1 MKAFF
6 ERILKGLHKA
16 WDENRVWAMI
26 WAAVAVVMVIIGN
39 PMDCIIGVAGIAVLL
54 FTGSKVSEK
63 VPLGLG
69 IGSMGFILDM
79 ITTKLNNPSYMRMVG
94 HAFMLIGLAYVLFA
108 ELGLAPMSV
117 DRIGILGGI
126 GVTMFASA
134 IAWDVIKVKQE
145 GSK

>member
-16 WDENRVWAMI
+16 WDENRI
-26 WAAVAVVMVIIGN
+26 WAVIWATVAVAMVIIGN
-39 PMDCIIGVAGIAVLL
+39 PLDCIIGVAGIAVLL
-54 FTGSKVSEK
+54 FTGSKISEK

-79 ITTKLNNPSYMRMVG
+79 ITDKLNNPSYLRTLG
-94 HAFMLIGLAYVLFA
+94 HLFMITELVYILFA
-108 ELGLAPMSV
+108 ELGLLPMAI

-134 IAWDVIKVKQE
+134 IARDEIKAKQE